1 MADNMEKQKK
11 LPDRAGEPKEPSV
24 LPVRIIYW
32 LGKWQEWVHVV
43 LLFIALEIAVLS
55 IEQARWIT
63 PQPLLTLVLFLSIL
77 IVWLLVR
84 SRLPGVVKHILALV
98 TGIIVTI
105 WQVYSLMPPPETTS
119 KFRHLLEVLQSWW
132 TPEVTLIPGEEKI
145 LFAVFITFLT
155 WVIGYISTWFI
166 LRKRNAWVAVF
177 LGAVVI
183 LVNLSNLPGSYYYFF
198 GLYFLAAIFLI
209 IQTRMASQHYL
220 TGHSTGFTRRGL
232 LYLAASL
239 LIIVILS
246 VTISWVTPEARVPQL
261 QTMIATRTLWKRDIE
276 ESKLNLFGTIPA
288 KQALSTT
295 STRRDLPFNKE
306 WHQSNRVDFIVR
318 SERPS
323 YWRIGV
329 YDIYTSQGWESS
341 PTNEYLLGQEVPWM
355 DTKALSDQD
364 MITYTVTTE
373 MKTDVLLTGGG
384 FISSDTPALIHV
396 SGGDDVMA
404 VTVPRVLS
412 PGEHYSVK
420 SFISSA
426 AGSDLS
432 GAGENYPESIK
443 AIYLQLPSDF
453 PGDIRQLSENVT
465 GKAKTPYD
473 KVMAIDNY
481 LSRIP
486 YQEEIEAPPKGTDGV
501 KYFLFNQKSGFCL
514 YYASAMA
521 VMLRSV
527 DVPSRIVVGYLPGDP
542 GEEAGQYIL
551 RDKHYH
557 TWPQVYF
564 SGYGWVDLEATPS
577 GTESPVAI
585 KTPWVSGSAIE
596 SLPQWD
602 VWLPYP
608 PYGIFYMPDV
618 DFSAGTPAKKN
629 FRMGP
634 LPFADELGR
643 TLLIIFSIAIII
655 AFLMVPLLAL
665 RSAFYRWLWHV
676 DRSALAYRTYTNMCK
691 LAAMVK
697 LGPRPYQTPL
707 EFAAA
712 LAAVFPQE
720 ATAVDNIV
728 KAYVETRFGRREAK
742 PGLFEEAEILKARCR
757 VYDVLLLRLGVPG
770 KLFSKR

>member
-1 MADNMEKQKK
+1 MANNMEKQKK
-11 LPDRAGEPKEPSV
+11 LPDRAGEPQIPAV

-32 LGKWQEWVHVV
+32 LGKWQEWVNIV

-55 IEQARWIT
+55 IEQARWIE
-63 PQPLLTLVLFLSIL
+63 PQPSLTLVLVLSIL
-77 IVWLLVR
+77 IIWLFVR

-98 TGIIVTI
+98 SGIIVTI
-105 WQVYSLMPPPETTS
+105 GQVYILMPPPETTS
-119 KFRHLLEVLQSWW
+119 KFRHLLDVLQSWW
-132 TPEVTLIPGEEKI
+132 TPAVTLIPGEEKI

-166 LRKRNAWVAVF
+166 LRKRNAWVAVS
-177 LGAVVI
+177 LGTVVI
-183 LVNLSNLPGSYYYFF
+183 LVNLSNLPGSYYFFF

-209 IQTRMASQHYL
+209 IQTRMARQHYL
-220 TGHSTGFTRRGL
+220 AGHSTGFTRRGF
-232 LYLAASL
+232 LYLTVSL
-239 LIIVILS
+239 LIIIILAGY
-246 VTISWVTPEARVPQL
+246 ISWVTPEARVPQL

-276 ESKLNLFGTIPA
+276 ESKLNLFGAIPA

-295 STRRDLPFNKE
+295 STRRDLPFKKE
-306 WHQSNRVDFIVR
+306 WHQSNRVDFIVK

-323 YWRIGV
+323 YWQMSV
-329 YDIYTSQGWESS
+329 YDTYTSQGWESS
-341 PTNEYLLGQEVPWM
+341 PTSEYLLEQEVAWM

-364 MITYTVTTE
+364 MMKYTVTTG
-373 MKTDVLLTGGG
+373 MRADVLLTAGG
-384 FISSDTPALIHV
+384 FISSDTPVLMHV

-404 VTVPRVLS
+404 ITVPRVLS
-412 PGEHYSVK
+412 PGERYSVK

-443 AIYLQLPSDF
+443 AIYLELPSDF
-453 PGDIRQLSENVT
+453 PGDIRQLSENIT
-465 GKAKTPYD
+465 RAAKTPYD
-473 KVMAIDNY
+473 KVMAINNY

-501 KYFLFNQKSGFCL
+501 KYFLFDQKSGFCL

-564 SGYGWVDLEATPS
+564 QGYGWIDLEATPS

-602 VWLPYP
+602 VWSLYP
-608 PYGIFYMPDV
+608 SSGIWYMPDV
-618 DFSAGTPAKKN
+618 NFAAGTPAKKN
-629 FRMGP
+629 FRLGP

-643 TLLIIFSIAIII
+643 ALLIIFSIAIII
-655 AFLMVPLLAL
+655 ALLMVPFLAL
-665 RSAFYRWLWHV
+665 RSAFYRWLWQV

-691 LAAMVK
+691 LASMVK

-712 LAAVFPQE
+712 LAALFPQE
-720 ATAVDNIV
+720 ARAVDNIV
-728 KAYVETRFGRREAK
+728 QAYVETRFGRREGK

-757 VYDVLLLRLGVPG
+757 IYDVLLLRLGVLG
-770 KLFSKR
+770 KLFSKK

>member
-1 MADNMEKQKK
+1 MEKQKR

-32 LGKWQEWVHVV
+32 LGKWQEWVNVV

-84 SRLPGVVKHILALV
+84 SRLPGVIKHILALV
-98 TGIIVTI
+98 SGIIVTI
-105 WQVYSLMPPPETTS
+105 WQVYTLMPPLETTS
-119 KFRHLLEVLQSWW
+119 KFRHLLDVLQSWW

-166 LRKRNAWVAVF
+166 LRKRNAWVAVS
-177 LGAVVI
+177 LGGVVI

-209 IQTRMASQHYL
+209 IQAHMARQYYL
-220 TGHSTGFTRRGL
+220 AGHSTGFTRRGL

-239 LIIVILS
+239 LIVVILS

-261 QTMIATRTLWKRDIE
+261 QTMIATKTLWKRDIE
-276 ESKLNLFGTIPA
+276 ESKLNLFGAIPA

-306 WHQSNRVDFIVR
+306 WHQGNRVDFIVR
-318 SERPS
+318 SELPS
-323 YWRIGV
+323 YWRMSV

-341 PTNEYLLGQEVPWM
+341 PTNEYLLKQEVPWM

-364 MITYTVTTE
+364 MMKYTVTTD
-373 MKTDVLLTGGG
+373 MRTDVLLTAGG
-384 FISSDTPALIHV
+384 FISSDTPVLMHV

-412 PGEHYSVK
+412 PGERYSVK

-453 PGDIRQLSENVT
+453 PGDIRQLSENIT
-465 GKAKTPYD
+465 RAAKTPYD

-527 DVPSRIVVGYLPGDP
+527 NVPSRIVVGYLPGDP
-542 GEEAGQYIL
+542 GEEVGQYIL

-557 TWPQVYF
+557 TWPQAYF
-564 SGYGWVDLEATPS
+564 PSYGWLDLEATPS

-585 KTPWVSGSAIE
+585 TSPWVSETAIA

-602 VWLPYP
+602 IWMFMQEAWAQAYLSSNV
-608 PYGIFYMPDV
+608 
-618 DFSAGTPAKKN
+618 PAANVTAKPK
-629 FRMGP
+629 FRIGP

-643 TLLIIFSIAIII
+643 ALFIIFSIAIII
-655 AFLMVPLLAL
+655 AILMIPLLAL

-707 EFAAA
+707 EFAAV
-712 LAAVFPQE
+712 LGAVFPQE

>member
-1 MADNMEKQKK
+1 MEKQKK
-11 LPDRAGEPKEPSV
+11 LPDRAGEPQIPAV

-32 LGKWQEWVHVV
+32 LGKWQEWVNIV
-43 LLFIALEIAVLS
+43 LLFLALEIAVLS
-55 IEQARWIT
+55 IEQARWIE
-63 PQPLLTLVLFLSIL
+63 PQPSLTLVLVLSIL
-77 IVWLLVR
+77 IIWLLVR

-98 TGIIVTI
+98 SGIIVTI
-105 WQVYSLMPPPETTS
+105 GQVYILMPPPETTS
-119 KFRHLLEVLQSWW
+119 KFRHLLDVLQSWW
-132 TPEVTLIPGEEKI
+132 TPAVTLIPGEEKI

-166 LRKRNAWVAVF
+166 LRKRNAWVAVS
-177 LGAVVI
+177 LGTVVI
-183 LVNLSNLPGSYYYFF
+183 LVNLSNLPGSYYFFF

-209 IQTRMASQHYL
+209 IQTRMARQHYL
-220 TGHSTGFTRRGL
+220 AGHSTGFTRRGL
-232 LYLAASL
+232 LYLTVSL
-239 LIIVILS
+239 LIIIILAGY
-246 VTISWVTPEARVPQL
+246 ISWVTPEARVPQL
-261 QTMIATRTLWKRDIE
+261 QTMIATRTLWKRGIE
-276 ESKLNLFGTIPA
+276 ESKLNLFGAIPA

-295 STRRDLPFNKE
+295 STRRDLPFKKE
-306 WHQSNRVDFIVR
+306 WHQSNRVDFIVK

-323 YWRIGV
+323 YWQMSV
-329 YDIYTSQGWESS
+329 YDTYTSQGWESS
-341 PTNEYLLGQEVPWM
+341 PTSEYLLEQEVAWM

-364 MITYTVTTE
+364 MMKYTVTTG
-373 MKTDVLLTGGG
+373 MRADVLLTAGG
-384 FISSDTPALIHV
+384 FISSDTPVLMHV
-396 SGGDDVMA
+396 SGEDDVMA

-412 PGEHYSVK
+412 PGERYSVK

-443 AIYLQLPSDF
+443 AIYLELPSDF
-453 PGDIRQLSENVT
+453 PGDIRQLSENIT
-465 GKAKTPYD
+465 RAAKTPYD
-473 KVMAIDNY
+473 KVMAINNY

-501 KYFLFNQKSGFCL
+501 KYFLFDQKSGFCL

-542 GEEAGQYIL
+542 GEEVGQYLL

-564 SGYGWVDLEATPS
+564 QGYGWIDLEATPS

-602 VWLPYP
+602 VWSLYQSS
-608 PYGIFYMPDV
+608 GIWYMPDV
-618 DFSAGTPAKKN
+618 NFAAGTPAKKS

-643 TLLIIFSIAIII
+643 ALLIIFSIAAII
-655 AFLMVPLLAL
+655 ALLMVPILTL
-665 RSAFYRWLWHV
+665 RSAFYRWLWYV
-676 DRSALAYRTYTNMCK
+676 DRSAPAYRTYTNMCK
-691 LAAMVK
+691 LASMVK

-720 ATAVDNIV
+720 ANAVDNIV
-728 KAYVETRFGRREAK
+728 QAYVETRFGRREGK

-757 VYDVLLLRLGVPG
+757 IYDVLLLRLGVLG
-770 KLFSKR
+770 KLFSKK